1 MKKFKS
7 LFYAVALAL
16 IFVCTA
22 SVTKAAAADYKV
34 EYSATGAS
42 VSMYY
47 LNEQASKRNVSSG
60 TSVPEGTLVY
70 ANVTLGEGMG
80 SFTIDG
86 VTLKTQEEA
95 GFTFTMPAEAIKI
108 TITAKEAEKE
118 ETPAQGE
125 EKIIAETKYPTE
137 TIGVTCDK
145 QVYYQVV
152 KSEAPGKLKP
162 ANWIRAAYDKEKSIY
177 RIDFSSVANGKD
189 AYFALTTDNTAEE
202 ATEVAVVDSVIK
214 SVKVCLNYRT
224 EEIENGLA
232 DVIST
237 LNVKGVD
244 AGDNND
250 KGTAAEYS
258 LKWKRG
264 ANGKW
269 TGAEAFD
276 QLQWDMLKASN
287 GTLYVAIDGKVK
299 AAEEGK
305 EAEVTLFRLSK
316 EAKVKIPK
324 SAKAPNVKIDYAKDT
339 IALKN
344 GMQVSI
350 DGKKWMT
357 VSPYDKNET
366 TREHKFYSDSTT
378 VTKTKVSTVTPQEL
392 VDAVNTNNLD
402 SCQYGSNVDIVLLVR
417 TAATDKK
424 FPSASTTITFK
435 TPAAR
440 PEYTTA
446 AANGQ
451 YPFSYTV
458 ADKTAGIT
466 AEMTMDVSKLI
477 DKGNEEDFSKFE
489 YVLLDKSVGET
500 EVDLLKVKWSPV
512 PADGK
517 VDLSGKIGKT
527 YKYTK
532 IDKSSATVKYE
543 DSTFIVLRR
552 KADKENELFASKY
565 REIGIQFIKAKF
577 VDIKVTAQNATYKV
591 VVGENEAT
599 KAKAGDKVTVTY
611 TVGEGYKLSD
621 TGVVVTGYDGE
632 VTKTDGKVEFT
643 VKGDAEVTVTI
654 NTEADTS
661 AAGGEA

>member
-1 MKKFKS
+1 MKKFKN
-7 LFYAVALAL
+7 LMLMLVLAL
-16 IFVCTA
+16 VFVGVM
-22 SVTKAAAADYKV
+22 SVTKASAEVKPTVKYENEYVVIEGAD
-34 EYSATGAS
+34 A
-42 VSMYY
+42 
-47 LNEQASKRNVSSG
+47 
-60 TSVPEGTLVY
+60 
-70 ANVTLGEGMG
+70 
-80 SFTIDG
+80 
-86 VTLKTQEEA
+86 
-95 GFTFTMPAEAIKI
+95 
-108 TITAKEAEKE
+108 
-118 ETPAQGE
+118 
-125 EKIIAETKYPTE
+125 
-137 TIGVTCDK
+137 

-152 KSEAPGKLKP
+152 KSKDAAGSVKATAWIP
-162 ANWIRAAYDKEKSIY
+162 AAKSESNY
-177 RIDFSSVANGKD
+177 YIDFSALANTKD
-189 AYFALTTDNTAEE
+189 AYIVYTTNNE
-202 ATEVAVVDSVIK
+202 ATNGTTVEIDAVVK
-214 SVKVCLNYRT
+214 SVKVTLNYAAET
-224 EEIENGLA
+224 LGSENLDEI
-232 DVIST
+232 ISKVT
-237 LNVKGVD
+237 VKGID
-244 AGDNND
+244 GTEKKDITPD
-250 KGTAAEYS
+250 KYAF
-258 LKWKRG
+258 LWKRG
-264 ANGKW
+264 ANGTW
-269 TGAEAFD
+269 AEETAFN
-276 QLQWDMLKASN
+276 QLEWDMVRASN
-287 GTLYVAIDGKVK
+287 ATLYISIAGGDGEADSPK
-299 AAEEGK
+299 AY
-305 EAEVTLFRLSK
+305 VYRPSK

-378 VTKTKVSTVTPQEL
+378 VTKTKVSAVTPREL

-424 FPSASTTITFK
+424 FPSASATITFK

-477 DKGNEEDFSKFE
+477 DKGKEEDFSKFE
-489 YVLLDKSVGET
+489 YILLDNAVGAT

-532 IDKSSATVKYE
+532 TDKSSATVKYE
-543 DSTFIVLRR
+543 DSTFVVLRR
-552 KADKENELFASKY
+552 KADKENELFASGY
-565 REIGIQFIKAKF
+565 REIGIQFVKAKF

-591 VVGENEAT
+591 VVGENEAA

-661 AAGGEA
+661 ATGGEA

>member
-1 MKKFKS
+1 MKRFKS
-7 LFYAVALAL
+7 IFYAVALAL
-16 IFVCTA
+16 VFVCAA

-42 VSMYY
+42 VTMYY

-108 TITAKEAEKE
+108 TITARAS
-118 ETPAQGE
+118 
-125 EKIIAETKYPTE
+125 EKIDTEIGYADE
-137 TIGVTCDK
+137 TIRVTCGM

-152 KSEAPGKLKP
+152 KSEEPGTLKP
-162 ANWIRAAYDKEKSIY
+162 ANWIKAAYDAENKVYS
-177 RIDFSSVANGKD
+177 IDFSSVANGKD
-189 AYFALTTDNTAEE
+189 AYFALTTNKEAVE

-214 SVKVCLNYRT
+214 SVKLGLNYRT
-224 EEIENGLA
+224 EEITNGLA

-244 AGDNND
+244 GGDNND

-269 TGAEAFD
+269 TEAEAFD

-299 AAEEGK
+299 AAAEGE

-378 VTKTKVSTVTPQEL
+378 VTKTKVSAVTPREL

-424 FPSASTTITFK
+424 FPSASATITFK

-477 DKGNEEDFSKFE
+477 DKGKEEDFSKFE
-489 YVLLDKSVGET
+489 YILLDNAVGAT

-532 IDKSSATVKYE
+532 TDKSSATVKYE
-543 DSTFIVLRR
+543 DSTFVVLRR
-552 KADKENELFASKY
+552 KADKENELFASGY
-565 REIGIQFIKAKF
+565 REIGIQFSAAKI
-577 VDIKVTAQNATYKV
+577 VDVKVTAQNATYEMVINEK
-591 VVGENEAT
+591 EAT

-654 NTEADTS
+654 NTEADTP
-661 AAGGEA
+661 ATGGEA

>member
-1 MKKFKS
+1 MKKMRS
-7 LFYAVALAL
+7 ILSVLVLTL
-16 IFVCTA
+16 IFISAA
-22 SVTKAAAADYKV
+22 SVTKASAADYKV

-42 VSMYY
+42 VTMYY
-47 LNEQASKRNVSSG
+47 LNEQASKRSVSSG

-108 TITAKEAEKE
+108 TITARAS
-118 ETPAQGE
+118 
-125 EKIIAETKYPTE
+125 EKIDTEIGYADE
-137 TIGVTCDK
+137 TIRVTCGM

-152 KSEAPGKLKP
+152 KSEEPGTLKP
-162 ANWIRAAYDKEKSIY
+162 ANWIKAAYDATNKVYS
-177 RIDFSSVANGKD
+177 IDFSSVANGKD
-189 AYFALTTDNTAEE
+189 AYFALTTSKEATE

-214 SVKVCLNYRT
+214 SVKLGLNYRT

-269 TGAEAFD
+269 TEAEAFD

-305 EAEVTLFRLSK
+305 EVEGTLFRLSK

-366 TREHKFYSDSTT
+366 AREHKFYSDSTT
-378 VTKTKVSTVTPQEL
+378 VTKTKVSFVTPQEL

-424 FPSASTTITFK
+424 FPSASATITFK

-477 DKGNEEDFSKFE
+477 DKGKEEDFSKFE
-489 YVLLDKSVGET
+489 YILLDKSIGET

-577 VDIKVTAQNATYKV
+577 VDVKVTAQNATYKV
-591 VVGENEAT
+591 VVGENEAA

-621 TGVVVTGYDGE
+621 TGVAVTGYDGE
-632 VTKTDGKVEFT
+632 VTKADGKVEFT
-643 VKGDAEVTVTI
+643 VKGDADVTVTI
-654 NTEADTS
+654 NTEADTP
-661 AAGGEA
+661 AAGGDA

>member
-1 MKKFKS
+1 MNKLKS
-7 LFYAVALAL
+7 ILSVLVL
-16 IFVCTA
+16 TLVFVGAT

-34 EYSATGAS
+34 EYNTSGLS
-42 VSMYY
+42 VWMYY
-47 LNEQASKRNVSSG
+47 LNAQGSREDVDSG

-70 ANVTLGEGMG
+70 AEVTLSEGMG
-80 SFTIDG
+80 SFTVDG
-86 VTLKTQEEA
+86 VTAKGQSAT

-108 TITAKEAEKE
+108 TITARAS
-118 ETPAQGE
+118 
-125 EKIIAETKYPTE
+125 EKIDAEIGYADE
-137 TIGVTCDK
+137 TVKVTCGM

-152 KSEAPGKLKP
+152 KSETPGTLKP
-162 ANWIRAAYDKEKSIY
+162 ANWIQAAYDTENKVY
-177 RIDFSSVANGKD
+177 CIDYSSVANGKD
-189 AYFALTTDNTAEE
+189 AYFALTTSKEAVE
-202 ATEVAVVDSVIK
+202 ATEVAVVDSIIK
-214 SVKVCLNYRT
+214 SVKVGLNYRA

-232 DVIST
+232 DVIAS

-244 AGDNND
+244 GSDDNAD
-250 KGTAAEYS
+250 GTAAEYS

-269 TGAEAFD
+269 AEADDFD

-287 GTLYVAIDGKVK
+287 GTLYIAINGMVK
-299 AAEEGK
+299 AAEEGE
-305 EAEVTLFRLSK
+305 EAEVTPFRLSK

-324 SAKAPNVKIDYAKDT
+324 TAKAPTVKMDYGKGT

-344 GMQVSI
+344 GMQISI
-350 DGKKWMT
+350 DGKKWLT

-366 TREHKFYSDSTT
+366 TREQKFHNDPTV
-378 VTKTKVSTVTPQEL
+378 VTKVKISALTPQEL

-402 SCQYGSNVDIVLLVR
+402 SCQYGSNVDIVLMVR

-424 FPSASTTITFK
+424 FPSASATITFK

-458 ADKTAGIT
+458 ADKTAGIA

-477 DKGNEEDFSKFE
+477 DKGKEDFSKFE
-489 YVLLDKSVGET
+489 YILLDNAVGAT

-532 IDKSSATVKYE
+532 TDNSSATVKYE
-543 DSTFIVLRR
+543 ASTFIVLRR
-552 KADKENELFASKY
+552 KADKENELFAGKY
-565 REIGIQFIKAKF
+565 REIGIQFSAAKL
-577 VDIKVTAQNATYKV
+577 VDVKVTAQNTTYEMV
-591 VVGENEAT
+591 INEGKAT

-611 TVGEGYKLSD
+611 TIDDGYKLSD

-654 NTEADTS
+654 NTEAD
-661 AAGGEA
+661 APAEG

>member
-22 SVTKAAAADYKV
+22 SVTKVSASSAATYKLTWNV
-34 EYSATGAS
+34 PANCS
-42 VSMYY
+42 VKVY
-47 LNEQASKRNVSSG
+47 VSETEVTSG
-60 TSVPEGTLVY
+60 TSVGEGTEISITCTAPSGFVIE
-70 ANVTLGEGMG
+70 VTSDDVELTKFGQGY
-80 SFTIDG
+80 
-86 VTLKTQEEA
+86 
-95 GFTFTMPAEAIKI
+95 GFNMPAKNVNLTISMGPESNIPTSGTISENNIKVEYD
-108 TITAKEAEKE
+108 KERIEVSC
-118 ETPAQGE
+118 G
-125 EKIIAETKYPTE
+125 
-137 TIGVTCDK
+137 K

-152 KSEAPGKLKP
+152 KSEAPGKLKT
-162 ANWIRAAYDKEKSIY
+162 ANWIKAAMSNNKYY
-177 RIDFSSVANGKD
+177 IDFSSVANGKD
-189 AYFALTTDNTAEE
+189 AYFALTTDNAAESAE
-202 ATEVAVVDSVIK
+202 KVAVVDSVIK
-214 SVKVCLNYRT
+214 SVKLGLNYRT
-224 EEIENGLA
+224 EVITNGLA

-244 AGDNND
+244 GGDDND

-269 TGAEAFD
+269 TEAEAFD

-305 EAEVTLFRLSK
+305 EVEVTLFRLSK

-324 SAKAPNVKIDYAKDT
+324 SAKAPTVKIDYAKDT

-378 VTKTKVSTVTPQEL
+378 VTKTKVSAVTPREL

-477 DKGNEEDFSKFE
+477 DKGKEEDFSKFE
-489 YVLLDKSVGET
+489 YILLDNAVGAT

-532 IDKSSATVKYE
+532 TDKSSATVKYE
-543 DSTFIVLRR
+543 DSTFVVLRR
-552 KADKENELFASKY
+552 KADKENELFASGY
-565 REIGIQFIKAKF
+565 REIGIQFIEAKF

-654 NTEADTS
+654 NTEADTP
-661 AAGGEA
+661 AAGGDA

>member
-1 MKKFKS
+1 MKKVKS
-7 LFYAVALAL
+7 LVYVLVLTL
-16 IFVCTA
+16 IFISAA

-34 EYSATGAS
+34 EYSATGVS
-42 VSMYY
+42 VNMYY
-47 LNEQASKRNVSSG
+47 LNEQASKKNVSSG

-108 TITAKEAEKE
+108 TITARAS
-118 ETPAQGE
+118 
-125 EKIIAETKYPTE
+125 EKIDAEIGYADE
-137 TIGVTCDK
+137 TVKVTCGV

-152 KSEAPGKLKP
+152 KSEEPGTLKP
-162 ANWIRAAYDKEKSIY
+162 ANWIKAAYDTTNKVYS
-177 RIDFSSVANGKD
+177 IDFSSVANGKD
-189 AYFALTTDNTAEE
+189 AYFALTTNKEATT

-214 SVKVCLNYRT
+214 SVKLGLNYRT
-224 EEIENGLA
+224 EEIKNGLA

-244 AGDNND
+244 SGDNND
-250 KGTAAEYS
+250 KGTAAEYN

-269 TGAEAFD
+269 TEAEAFD

-299 AAEEGK
+299 VAEEGK
-305 EAEVTLFRLSK
+305 EAEVTSFRLSK

-324 SAKAPNVKIDYAKDT
+324 SAKAPTVKIDYAKDT

-378 VTKTKVSTVTPQEL
+378 VTKTKVSAVTPREL

-424 FPSASTTITFK
+424 FPSASATITFK

-477 DKGNEEDFSKFE
+477 DKGKEEDFSKFE
-489 YVLLDKSVGET
+489 YILLDNAVGAT

-532 IDKSSATVKYE
+532 TDKSSATVKYE
-543 DSTFIVLRR
+543 DSTFVVLRR
-552 KADKENELFASKY
+552 KADKENELFASGY
-565 REIGIQFIKAKF
+565 REIGIQFSAAKI
-577 VDIKVTAQNATYKV
+577 VDVKVTAQNATYEMVINEK
-591 VVGENEAT
+591 EAT

-611 TVGEGYKLSD
+611 TVGEGYKVSD

-654 NTEADTS
+654 NTEADTP
-661 AAGGEA
+661 AAG

>member
-1 MKKFKS
+1 MKKMRS
-7 LFYAVALAL
+7 ILSVLVLTL
-16 IFVCTA
+16 IFISAA
-22 SVTKAAAADYKV
+22 SVTKASAADYKV
-34 EYSATGAS
+34 EYSATGVS
-42 VSMYY
+42 VNMYY

-80 SFTIDG
+80 SFSVDG
-86 VTLKTQEEA
+86 VTTKALDEA

-108 TITAKEAEKE
+108 TITARAS
-118 ETPAQGE
+118 
-125 EKIIAETKYPTE
+125 EKIDAEIGYADE
-137 TIGVTCDK
+137 TVKVTCGV

-152 KSEAPGKLKP
+152 KSEEPGTLKP
-162 ANWIRAAYDKEKSIY
+162 ANWIKAAYDTTNKVYS
-177 RIDFSSVANGKD
+177 IDFSSVANGKD
-189 AYFALTTDNTAEE
+189 AYFALTTNKEATT

-214 SVKVCLNYRT
+214 SVKVGLNYRT

-232 DVIST
+232 DVISK

-244 AGDNND
+244 GSDDNAD
-250 KGTAAEYS
+250 GTAAEYN

-269 TGAEAFD
+269 TAAKDFS

-299 AAEEGK
+299 AAAEGE

-378 VTKTKVSTVTPQEL
+378 VTKTKVSAVTPREL

-424 FPSASTTITFK
+424 FPSASTTIKFK

-440 PEYTTA
+440 PDTTTA

-451 YPFSYTV
+451 YPISYTV
-458 ADKTAGIT
+458 ADKTAKIA
-466 AEMTMDVSKLI
+466 AEMIINVSELI
-477 DKGNEEDFSKFE
+477 DKGKEEDFSTYE
-489 YVLLDKSVGET
+489 YILLDKSVNDTG
-500 EVDLLKVKWSPV
+500 VDLLKVKWSPI

-532 IDKSSATVKYE
+532 TDKSSATVKYE

-552 KADKENELFASKY
+552 KADKDNELFASKY
-565 REIGIQFIKAKF
+565 IEVGIQFIAAKF
-577 VDIKVTAQNATYKV
+577 VDIKVTAQNATYEMVVNEKEVSKV
-591 VVGENEAT
+591 
-599 KAKAGDKVTVTY
+599 KAGDKVTVAY
-611 TVGEGYKLSD
+611 TIDSGYKLSD
-621 TGVVVTGYDGE
+621 TGVVVTGYEGE

-654 NTEADTS
+654 NTEADTP
-661 AAGGEA
+661 AAG

>member
-1 MKKFKS
+1 MKKMKS
-7 LFYAVALAL
+7 ILSVLVLTL
-16 IFVCTA
+16 IFISAA
-22 SVTKAAAADYKV
+22 SVTKASAADYKV
-34 EYSATGAS
+34 EYSATGVS
-42 VSMYY
+42 VNMYY
-47 LNEQASKRNVSSG
+47 LNEQASRKNVSSG

-80 SFTIDG
+80 SFSIDG
-86 VTLKTQEEA
+86 VTTKTQEA
-95 GFTFTMPAEAIKI
+95 TGFTFTMPAEAIKI
-108 TITAKEAEKE
+108 TITARAS
-118 ETPAQGE
+118 
-125 EKIIAETKYPTE
+125 EKIDTEIGYADE
-137 TIGVTCDK
+137 TIRVTCGM

-152 KSEAPGKLKP
+152 KSEEPGTLKP
-162 ANWIRAAYDKEKSIY
+162 ANWIKAAYDATNKVYS
-177 RIDFSSVANGKD
+177 IDFSSVANGKD
-189 AYFALTTDNTAEE
+189 AYFALTTSKEATE

-214 SVKVCLNYRT
+214 SVKVGLNYRT

-232 DVIST
+232 NVIST

-244 AGDNND
+244 GGDNND

-264 ANGKW
+264 ANGAW
-269 TGAEAFD
+269 TEAEAFD

-324 SAKAPNVKIDYAKDT
+324 SAKAPTVKIDYAKDT

-378 VTKTKVSTVTPQEL
+378 VTKTKVSAVTPREL
-392 VDAVNTNNLD
+392 VDAVNLNNLD

-440 PEYTTA
+440 PDYTTA

-451 YPFSYTV
+451 YSFSYTV

-477 DKGNEEDFSKFE
+477 DKGKEEDFSKFE
-489 YVLLDKSVGET
+489 YILLDNAVGAT

-532 IDKSSATVKYE
+532 TDKSSATVKYE
-543 DSTFIVLRR
+543 DSTFVVLRR
-552 KADKENELFASKY
+552 KADKENELFASGY
-565 REIGIQFIKAKF
+565 REIGIQFSAAKI
-577 VDIKVTAQNATYKV
+577 VDVKVTAQNATYEMVINEK
-591 VVGENEAT
+591 EAT

-654 NTEADTS
+654 NTEADTP
-661 AAGGEA
+661 AAGGDA

>member
-1 MKKFKS
+1 MKKLKS
-7 LFYAVALAL
+7 ILSVLVL
-16 IFVCTA
+16 TLVFVSAA

-42 VSMYY
+42 VTMYY

-108 TITAKEAEKE
+108 TITARAS
-118 ETPAQGE
+118 
-125 EKIIAETKYPTE
+125 EKIDTEIGYADE
-137 TIGVTCDK
+137 TIRVTCGM

-152 KSEAPGKLKP
+152 KSEEPGTLKP
-162 ANWIRAAYDKEKSIY
+162 ANWIKAAYDAENKVYS
-177 RIDFSSVANGKD
+177 IDFSSVANGKD
-189 AYFALTTDNTAEE
+189 AYFALTTNKEAVE

-214 SVKVCLNYRT
+214 SVKLGLNYRT
-224 EEIENGLA
+224 EEITNGLA

-244 AGDNND
+244 GGDNND

-269 TGAEAFD
+269 TEAEAFD

-299 AAEEGK
+299 AAAEGE

-378 VTKTKVSTVTPQEL
+378 VTKTKVSAVTPREL

-424 FPSASTTITFK
+424 FPSASATITFK

-477 DKGNEEDFSKFE
+477 DKGKEEDFSKFE
-489 YVLLDKSVGET
+489 YILLDNAVGAT

-532 IDKSSATVKYE
+532 TDKSSATVKYE
-543 DSTFIVLRR
+543 DSTFVVLRR
-552 KADKENELFASKY
+552 KADKENELFASGY
-565 REIGIQFIKAKF
+565 REIGIQFSAAKI
-577 VDIKVTAQNATYKV
+577 VDVKVTAQNATYEMVINEK
-591 VVGENEAT
+591 EAT

-654 NTEADTS
+654 NTEADTP
-661 AAGGEA
+661 ATGGEA

>member
-1 MKKFKS
+1 MKKVKS
-7 LFYAVALAL
+7 LVYVLVLTL
-16 IFVCTA
+16 IFISAA

-34 EYSATGAS
+34 EYSATGVS
-42 VSMYY
+42 VNMYY
-47 LNEQASKRNVSSG
+47 LNEQASKKNVSSG

-108 TITAKEAEKE
+108 TITARAS
-118 ETPAQGE
+118 
-125 EKIIAETKYPTE
+125 EKIDAEIGYADE
-137 TIGVTCDK
+137 TVKVTCGV

-152 KSEAPGKLKP
+152 KSEEPGTLKP
-162 ANWIRAAYDKEKSIY
+162 ANWIKAAYDTTNKVYS
-177 RIDFSSVANGKD
+177 IDFSSVANGKD
-189 AYFALTTDNTAEE
+189 AYFALTTNKEATT

-214 SVKVCLNYRT
+214 SVKLGLNYRT
-224 EEIENGLA
+224 EEIKNGLA

-244 AGDNND
+244 SGDNND
-250 KGTAAEYS
+250 KGTAAEYN

-269 TGAEAFD
+269 TEAEAFD

-299 AAEEGK
+299 VAEEGK
-305 EAEVTLFRLSK
+305 EAEVTSFRLSK

-324 SAKAPNVKIDYAKDT
+324 SAKAPTVKIDYAKDT

-378 VTKTKVSTVTPQEL
+378 VTKTKVSAVTPREL

-424 FPSASTTITFK
+424 FPSASATITFK

-477 DKGNEEDFSKFE
+477 DKGKEEDFSKFE
-489 YVLLDKSVGET
+489 YILLDNAVGAT

-532 IDKSSATVKYE
+532 TDKSSATVKYE
-543 DSTFIVLRR
+543 DSTFVVLRR
-552 KADKENELFASKY
+552 KADKENELFASGY
-565 REIGIQFIKAKF
+565 REIGIQFSAAKI
-577 VDIKVTAQNATYKV
+577 VDVKVTAQNATYEMVINEK
-591 VVGENEAT
+591 EAT

-654 NTEADTS
+654 NTEADTP
-661 AAGGEA
+661 AAG

>member
-1 MKKFKS
+1 MKKLKS
-7 LFYAVALAL
+7 ILSVLVL
-16 IFVCTA
+16 TLVFVGAA

-108 TITAKEAEKE
+108 TITARAS
-118 ETPAQGE
+118 
-125 EKIIAETKYPTE
+125 EKIDTEIGYADE
-137 TIGVTCDK
+137 TIRVTCGM

-152 KSEAPGKLKP
+152 KSEEPGTLKP
-162 ANWIRAAYDKEKSIY
+162 ANWIKAAYDAENKVYS
-177 RIDFSSVANGKD
+177 IDFSSVANGKD
-189 AYFALTTDNTAEE
+189 AYFALTTNKEAVE

-214 SVKVCLNYRT
+214 SVKVGLNYRT
-224 EEIENGLA
+224 EEITNGLA

-244 AGDNND
+244 GGDNND

-269 TGAEAFD
+269 TEAEAFD

-305 EAEVTLFRLSK
+305 EVEVTLFRLSK

-324 SAKAPNVKIDYAKDT
+324 SAKAPTVKIDYAKDT

-378 VTKTKVSTVTPQEL
+378 VTKTKVSAVTPREL

-424 FPSASTTITFK
+424 FPSASATITFK

-477 DKGNEEDFSKFE
+477 DKGKEEDFSKFE
-489 YVLLDKSVGET
+489 YILLDNAVGAT

-532 IDKSSATVKYE
+532 TDKSSATVKYE
-543 DSTFIVLRR
+543 DSTFVVLRR
-552 KADKENELFASKY
+552 KADKENELFASGY
-565 REIGIQFIKAKF
+565 REIGIQFSAAKI
-577 VDIKVTAQNATYKV
+577 VDVKVTAQNATYEMVINEK
-591 VVGENEAT
+591 EAT

-611 TVGEGYKLSD
+611 TVSEGYKLSD

-654 NTEADTS
+654 NTEADTP
-661 AAGGEA
+661 AAG

>member
-1 MKKFKS
+1 MKKVKS
-7 LFYAVALAL
+7 LVYVLVLTL
-16 IFVCTA
+16 IFISAA

-34 EYSATGAS
+34 EYSATGVS
-42 VSMYY
+42 VNMYY
-47 LNEQASKRNVSSG
+47 LNEQASKKNVSSG

-108 TITAKEAEKE
+108 TITARAS
-118 ETPAQGE
+118 
-125 EKIIAETKYPTE
+125 EKIDAEIGYADE
-137 TIGVTCDK
+137 TVKVTCGV

-152 KSEAPGKLKP
+152 KSEEPGTLKP
-162 ANWIRAAYDKEKSIY
+162 ANWIKAAYDTTNKVYS
-177 RIDFSSVANGKD
+177 IDFSSVANGKD
-189 AYFALTTDNTAEE
+189 AYFALTTNKEATT

-214 SVKVCLNYRT
+214 SVKLGLNYRT

-244 AGDNND
+244 SGDNND

-269 TGAEAFD
+269 TEAEAFD

-299 AAEEGK
+299 VAAEGE

-378 VTKTKVSTVTPQEL
+378 VTKTKVSAVTPREL

-424 FPSASTTITFK
+424 FPSASTTIKFK

-477 DKGNEEDFSKFE
+477 DKGKEEDFSKFE
-489 YVLLDKSVGET
+489 YILLDNAVGAT

-532 IDKSSATVKYE
+532 TDKSSATVKYE
-543 DSTFIVLRR
+543 DSTFVVLRR
-552 KADKENELFASKY
+552 KADKENELFASGY
-565 REIGIQFIKAKF
+565 REIGIQFSAAKI
-577 VDIKVTAQNATYKV
+577 VDVKVTAQNATYEMVINEK
-591 VVGENEAT
+591 EAT

-654 NTEADTS
+654 NTEADTP
-661 AAGGEA
+661 ATGGEA